1 MRHEGG
7 GISSAGGARII
18 NITRRQAAVSGE
30 AAVPG
35 RLAAAAAA
43 AAPTGLPRPP
53 GKLRLKM
60 DSESAPP
67 GESAAGPAPGTA
79 TPARTGERGL
89 LAPAPVGL
97 QSRSS
102 PSARPS
108 DATREGN
115 GAAYAAWPAAT
126 GFGAICSWRSSG
138 DGGDSGSGEYPPA
151 SGAAAGTKAGGGGGT
166 SGCCSSGGTGSSEGA
181 SAGGLGCRGVCCWLA
196 AVVVASEVLLE
207 AVVHDVD
214 ACDDAAYVEVATLRC
229 VSPLHRY
236 DAADGCSDGTS
247 AAAAA

>member
-1 MRHEGG
+1 
-7 GISSAGGARII
+7 
-18 NITRRQAAVSGE
+18 
-30 AAVPG
+30 
-35 RLAAAAAA
+35 
-43 AAPTGLPRPP
+43 
-53 GKLRLKM
+53 M